1 MKIKTVSFSTTEMN
15 VTSNF
20 VTKDAFIDFSATG
33 QGVSIQTVDVIR
45 RYPIN
50 ARITNTSGVDIE
62 VAFIGVSEESDF
74 TSNPN
79 DYFFLLKSSDTINSY
94 AQFPRIYK
102 VSIRKLSSNT
112 TSAVRVDFYNHQGTV
127 KIN

>member
-20 VTKDAFIDFSATG
+20 VTKDAFIDFSASG

-50 ARITNTSGVDIE
+50 ARITNTGGVDIE
-62 VAFIGVSEESDF
+62 VAFIGVNEDSDF

-79 DYFFLLKSSDTINSY
+79 DYFFLLKSADSINSY
-94 AQFPRIYK
+94 AQFPRINK
-102 VSIRKLSSNT
+102 VSIRKVSGNT
-112 TSAVRVDFYNHQGTV
+112 TASVRVDFYNHQGTL